1 MVSNF
6 FVTVIVDKNETKI
19 NLKPKNRL
27 TSKTDY
33 YKASQTKEKNKKTKW
48 NQLNQIKEN
57 KNSFGTSFKPM
68 WYKRK
73 IWNYFLQNDVFRS
86 RHRRCTLK
94 LDALNCFE
102 NFTGKHLCRSLFLIK
117 LQASGIASA
126 ELLQHIGSCYST
138 PIFLE
143 HLPVNVSTL
152 WNLFTLI

>member
-68 WYKRK
+68 WHKRK
-73 IWNYFLQNDVFRS
+73 TWNYFLQNDVFRS
-86 RHRRCTLK
+86 RHRRCTVK
-94 LDALNCFE
+94 IDALKFFE
-102 NFTGKHLCRSLFLIK
+102 NFTGKHVSEPHFNKVAGLNNFSHFSENRSL
-117 LQASGIASA
+117 
-126 ELLQHIGSCYST
+126 
-138 PIFLE
+138 
-143 HLPVNVSTL
+143 
-152 WNLFTLI
+152 